1 MYIHTNINFQECN
14 DHLSLDNES
23 EMIMIDDRRMHVS
36 HNIVCTLRSRTMCLH
51 SIHLEW
57 STIIV

>member
-36 HNIVCTLRSRTMCLH
+36 HNIMCAH
-51 SIHLEW
+51 
-57 STIIV
+57 